1 MLSKRSKVS
10 VRVHSHAYLAA
21 AAVASFVSA
30 YLLYLGW
37 ETAALG
43 TVTFAV
49 FCYPFASFFDRI
61 VFDGKRLRRTGIP
74 WRLLALAT
82 GRPIRVKPHRIVH
95 VDTEAT
101 RIFRR
106 GPNVAYFYR
115 TSLHADDI
123 SFRVAS
129 GRGYRELI
137 STVLPLIPDGC
148 LDLRSLELR
157 DHFKDAFEVRER
169 ARSLHIPAGDVL
181 DTGTILVKPDVLS
194 SETAPRTDS
203 NEIERSN
210 ELRTVANQLRA
221 NGRLVQS
228 FEAFRR
234 AHRLMPQ
241 NARLIY
247 EFARCLQSL
256 AAAKHDSKLERRSR
270 AMMRIAER
278 RSGNDADLLS
288 LLGETYFS
296 VGSWRRAE
304 NAFKRAAET
313 GNAGYRIF
321 RGLGELALRDGK
333 IAHAINYFARSAEVA
348 KPPSLFRW
356 ARSEAD
362 YLRHLNDDE
371 EYMELEIGR
380 INLYDTFDSARSTS
394 IKIFCFGLFV
404 IALGLVSYE
413 NVITDI
419 GWAVSGISLLIWLA
433 SSLLKQS
440 FASRIPFEL
449 LDKK

>member
-1 MLSKRSKVS
+1 M
-10 VRVHSHAYLAA
+10 AA
-21 AAVASFVSA
+21 AAVISFLSA
-30 YLLYLGW
+30 YLLYIGW
-37 ETAALG
+37 EIAALW
-43 TVTFAV
+43 TVIFAV
-49 FCYPFASFFDRI
+49 FWYPFAAFVDRI
-61 VFDGKRLRRTGIP
+61 VFDGKRLGRTGIP
-74 WRLLALAT
+74 WKLLALAT
-82 GRPIRVKPHRIVH
+82 GRPSRVKPHRIVH
-95 VDTEAT
+95 VETEAT
-101 RIFRR
+101 RMFRR
-106 GPNVAYFYR
+106 GANVAYFYR

-129 GRGYRELI
+129 GRGYRKLI
-137 STVLPLIPDGC
+137 STVLPLIPEGC

-169 ARSLHIPAGDVL
+169 ARSLHIPSGDVL
-181 DTGTILVKPDVLS
+181 DTGMILLKPDITS
-194 SETAPRTDS
+194 SEISQKIDGS
-203 NEIERSN
+203 VIERSN
-210 ELRTVANQLRA
+210 ELRTVANELRA
-221 NGRLVQS
+221 NGRLIQS

-241 NARLIY
+241 NPRLIY

-256 AAAKHDSKLERRSR
+256 AAAKHDAKLERRSR

-278 RSGNDADLLS
+278 RSGNDTDLLS

-296 VGSWRRAE
+296 VGSWSRAE
-304 NAFKRAAET
+304 KVFKRAAET

-362 YLRHLNDDE
+362 YLRHLNDDD

-380 INLYDTFDSARSTS
+380 INLYDTFNSGRSTS
-394 IKIFCFGLFV
+394 IKSFCFGLFL
-404 IALGLVSYE
+404 IALGLVSSE
-413 NVITDI
+413 NLIADI
-419 GWAVSGISLLIWLA
+419 GWAVSGISLVIWLA